1 MCDNKIE
8 IAVPSG
14 WDYRTVEYRCGS
26 TSIDGGMILCPA
38 CEPQRKHRQAIADA
52 GNAWARSAGMG
63 EI

>member
-1 MCDNKIE
+1 MCNNKIE

-14 WDYRTVEYRCGS
+14 WDYRTVEYPCGS

-52 GNAWARSAGMG
+52 DNDWARSAGMG